1 MGCGIYWN
9 QIRELEK
16 AMGTMRRFG
25 ILESNPAF
33 RQLFAARGKLM
44 AQVGFKFPR
53 TIIQLVKLVGMSP
66 GSITLWEDIESGWM
80 AEGRVKPGA
89 PPVYH
94 YITDEQAVA
103 IINRD
108 VSPELHDYLM
118 TEDPYLGE

>member
-1 MGCGIYWN
+1 MGCGVYWQ
-9 QIRELEK
+9 QIREVERAL
-16 AMGTMRRFG
+16 GTLRKYG
-25 ILESNPAF
+25 ISSLSPEV
-33 RQLFAARGKLM
+33 RLLTTARGKLM

-53 TIIQLVKLVGMSP
+53 TFIQVLKLVGMSP
-66 GSITLWEDIESGWM
+66 GSITLWEDIESGWL
-80 AEGRVKPGA
+80 AEGRVRPGA

-118 TEDPYLGE
+118 TPDPYLGE

>member
-1 MGCGIYWN
+1 MGGGVYWQ
-9 QIRELEK
+9 QIREVERAL
-16 AMGTMRRFG
+16 GTLRKYG
-25 ILESNPAF
+25 ISELSPECKLLSS
-33 RQLFAARGKLM
+33 ARGKLM
-44 AQVGFKFPR
+44 AQVGLKFPR
-53 TIIQLVKLVGMSP
+53 SFIQVLKLVGMSP

-80 AEGRVKPGA
+80 TEGRVRPGA

-118 TEDPYLGE
+118 TPDPYLGE